1 MSLELVTVLKQRK
14 VILNVGG
21 KKYTTSIETLTRE
34 TDTFFTGF
42 FSGQWQLAID
52 PNDNSIFIDRNGQ
65 IFTHILEWLRT
76 SIVSEKIMQDATL
89 LKSLI
94 IEAEYFRLQGLLE
107 ILVNECFPDGTL
119 LQSQHKKILNQF
131 YHKIYQRWELI
142 YKGSRDGFH
151 ADAFHSRCDNEGA
164 TITIIQSDQNYLFGG
179 YTSVSWTS
187 NGGYKTDP
195 TAFLFTLTNPHNIQ
209 PTKYP
214 IKSDKEDEA
223 VCHNSSYGPRFGKGT
238 DISAGNGG
246 TSRHSQYT
254 NFPTTYSDTTEK
266 GDTTFTGAKTFTL
279 LEIEVFKL
287 V

>member
-1 MSLELVTVLKQRK
+1 MPLELVTVLKQRK
-14 VILNVGG
+14 FILNVGG

-34 TDTFFTGF
+34 TNTFFTAL
-42 FSGQWQLAID
+42 FSGQCQLAID

-76 SIVSEKIMQDATL
+76 T
-89 LKSLI
+89 
-94 IEAEYFRLQGLLE
+94 EYFRLQGLLE

-119 LQSQHKKILNQF
+119 LQSHHKKILNQF

-151 ADAFHSRCDNEGA
+151 ADAFHSRCNNKGA
-164 TITIIQSDQNYLFGG
+164 TITIIQSDQNYIFGD
-179 YTSVSWTS
+179 
-187 NGGYKTDP
+187 ND
-195 TAFLFTLTNPHNIQ
+195 
-209 PTKYP
+209 
-214 IKSDKEDEA
+214 DEA
-223 VCHNSSYGPRFGKGT
+223 VCHNSSYDPIFGKGA

-246 TSRHSQYT
+246 TSRHSHYT

-266 GDTTFTGAKTFTL
+266 GDTTFTGAKKFTL